1 MSVTFYSLALERT
14 DVLAVAEVSSDG
26 LLWSAS
32 TTSLVCG
39 AGAGAQERLQTNI
52 QSGKVS
58 GGRVSV
64 GR

>member
-39 AGAGAQERLQTNI
+39 AGAQERLQTNI

-58 GGRVSV
+58 GGRVCV

>member
-32 TTSLVCG
+32 TTSLVCR

-58 GGRVSV
+58 GGRVCV